1 MLLAA
6 SWTSAA
12 MAQPT
17 ADPWAPQPPFGAPG
31 AQPGQPGGQPGAG
44 QPGPAPGPGQPGQPV
59 QPGAAPGSFG
69 GEASAGGQ
77 VAPGQFGGAGASAT
91 GQFGGP
97 PPSPNPKGSKD
108 EDAWKARQLSLIT
121 QNGLSGGTGLL
132 RTSFAGSGAAG
143 TFRVGFVADWY
154 TSSAF
159 LCDPDESTEAGVP
172 ITCSGRNDE
181 DSASHVGGF
190 FSLNATPLSF
200 LEAYAALRTYA
211 NSNDQGRPGLLQV
224 LGDTTFG
231 VKGFTPEKL
240 LGPMQVGAEA
250 QLLLLN
256 GAGDVG
262 PVGGATSALFRINGT
277 FDARQIKKNIPIRIN
292 LNLGYKVD
300 NSGAAVEAIE
310 IARAQAFNDG
320 RDRQPISRI
329 ERYGLGINRVDFFQT
344 YLGVEVPFSFIQPFV
359 EYTVDIPVNR
369 QDYSCYTN
377 RVSRGDVCLGLVDL
391 SDQNSG
397 SPGYAAIPSRIGIGT
412 RVSPFQAISGTE
424 GFRGLSALVG
434 VEIGL
439 SATSTFVEEI
449 APEAPWTLYL
459 GLGYAFDT
467 KQKPVEKVVAPPQQ
481 PVTVPAAQS
490 FVRGFV
496 HEQGKQEGVPNAIVA
511 FQGGAQPPLATGA
524 DGRFLSRHVEPGQYT
539 FEVTAAGFK
548 PGTCTATV
556 NAPAPSPTNI
566 PGLPPQLAAS
576 IVQPSAPAF
585 TDIDCPLEALPR
597 TGNVE
602 GQVKDATSGNA
613 ISGAVIT
620 ITDAL
625 GKDHKVTADGT
636 GKFKAEAL
644 PPGDVSMRSEASG
657 YMNNVSSSE
666 VRPNE
671 SARPTISMNK
681 RPKTALV
688 KVQGNEIKLSD
699 KILFEV
705 DSAKILGQ
713 SSALLEEVAEVM
725 QKNPNIEQV
734 EIQGHTDNTGGREH
748 NQKLSDARASSVR
761 DWLIKAGVASG
772 RLMAKGYGQDRPLAP
787 NVTEAN
793 RTKNRRVQFIIT
805 KKR

>member
-1 MLLAA
+1 MGIERVLSNKTFLPSIAMLLAA

-190 FSLNATPLSF
+190 FSLNATPLPF
-200 LEAYAALRTYA
+200 LEAFASVRTYA
-211 NSNDQGRPGLLQV
+211 NSNDQGSPQLLQV
-224 LGDTTFG
+224 LGDTTIG

-329 ERYGLGINRVDFFQT
+329 ERFGLGINRVDFFQT
-344 YLGVEVPFSFIQPFV
+344 YLGVEVPFSFMQPFV

-369 QDYSCYTN
+369 RRTTPAT
-377 RVSRGDVCLGLVDL
+377 RTASR
-391 SDQNSG
+391 
-397 SPGYAAIPSRIGIGT
+397 AATSASASSTCRTRTRAAPATRPSR
-412 RVSPFQAISGTE
+412 RA
-424 GFRGLSALVG
+424 SA
-434 VEIGL
+434 
-439 SATSTFVEEI
+439 
-449 APEAPWTLYL
+449 
-459 GLGYAFDT
+459 
-467 KQKPVEKVVAPPQQ
+467 
-481 PVTVPAAQS
+481 
-490 FVRGFV
+490 
-496 HEQGKQEGVPNAIVA
+496 
-511 FQGGAQPPLATGA
+511 
-524 DGRFLSRHVEPGQYT
+524 
-539 FEVTAAGFK
+539 
-548 PGTCTATV
+548 
-556 NAPAPSPTNI
+556 
-566 PGLPPQLAAS
+566 
-576 IVQPSAPAF
+576 SAPASRRSRRSAGPRASAV
-585 TDIDCPLEALPR
+585 CPR
-597 TGNVE
+597 
-602 GQVKDATSGNA
+602 
-613 ISGAVIT
+613 
-620 ITDAL
+620 
-625 GKDHKVTADGT
+625 
-636 GKFKAEAL
+636 
-644 PPGDVSMRSEASG
+644 
-657 YMNNVSSSE
+657 
-666 VRPNE
+666 
-671 SARPTISMNK
+671 
-681 RPKTALV
+681 
-688 KVQGNEIKLSD
+688 
-699 KILFEV
+699 
-705 DSAKILGQ
+705 
-713 SSALLEEVAEVM
+713 SSASRSACRRRR
-725 QKNPNIEQV
+725 PSSRRSRPRRR
-734 EIQGHTDNTGGREH
+734 GPST
-748 NQKLSDARASSVR
+748 SASATPSTR
-761 DWLIKAGVASG
+761 S
-772 RLMAKGYGQDRPLAP
+772 RSRSRRSSRRPSS
-787 NVTEAN
+787 
-793 RTKNRRVQFIIT
+793 R
-805 KKR
+805 